1 MRRRLVLVGVLL
13 VVFAVGCE
21 ASGVPPAPVRSPTA
35 VPATLDPGWVPAH
48 VVAVVDGD
56 TIRVEVHG
64 DAYAL
69 RYIGIDAPE
78 TKDPSRPVEWLGPEA
93 AEANRRLVAG
103 ELIYLEKDVSETDR
117 FGRLLRYVYL
127 PDGTFVN
134 AELVRLGYA
143 QASTYPPDVK
153 HQDLLLEM
161 QVQAREAGRG
171 LWGLEPMACDCSGD
185 VYSCSDFET
194 RAEAQVCYS
203 YCVSQGVGDI
213 HGLDGNGDGW
223 ACEEL
228 P

>member
-1 MRRRLVLVGVLL
+1 MRRQPIVAGILLL
-13 VVFAVGCE
+13 VFTIGCE
-21 ASGVPPAPVRSPTA
+21 TTVAPSVPMSSPT
-35 VPATLDPGWVPAH
+35 PARPTPRPEWVPAQ

-56 TIRVEVHG
+56 TIRVEVQG
-64 DAYAL
+64 EAYTV

-78 TKDPSRPVEWLGPEA
+78 TKDPNRSVEWLGPEA

-103 ELIYLEKDVSETDR
+103 KRIYLERDVSETDR

-134 AELVRLGYA
+134 GELVRLGFA

-153 HQDLLLEM
+153 YQDLLMEM
-161 QVQAREAGRG
+161 QVQAREAERG
-171 LWGLEPMACDCSGD
+171 LWGLEPVACDCSGD
-185 VYSCSDFET
+185 IYSCLDFET
-194 RAEAQVCYS
+194 QVEAQLCYS
-203 YCVSQGVGDI
+203 YCVTQGVGDI